1 MKPQTKLDR
10 YTEFPQMLAESEKI
24 KQEPTVTERDKEGPD
39 VIFGAKSFLWMAN
52 QKEEIDQE
60 QPKLSEKERHA
71 LGKKLAARIHELSK
85 KGNLY
90 VKYPEDVSGLLGIW
104 AEYRSRKESSS
115 YLTKT
120 FETNPYNAVKLLKCY
135 LPPVK
140 FGEKATSI
148 ENFTMKEYNSL
159 VKVADTDKV
168 YEALTKLFKFK
179 ANKIEDRVPVM
190 PSDRDLANQFMRL
203 HITAKGLSFTQ

>member
-1 MKPQTKLDR
+1 M
-10 YTEFPQMLAESEKI
+10 
-24 KQEPTVTERDKEGPD
+24 ERDKEAPD

-52 QKEEIDQE
+52 QKEEIDRE
-60 QPKLSEKERHA
+60 QPNLTEKERQA

-85 KGNLY
+85 RGNLY
-90 VKYPEDVSGLLGIW
+90 VKYPEDVSRLLAIW

-120 FETNPYNAVKLLKCY
+120 FETNPHNAVKLLKCY

-140 FGEKATSI
+140 FGEKALSTG
-148 ENFTMKEYNSL
+148 NFTMKEYNNL
-159 VKVADTDKV
+159 VKVVETDKV

-179 ANKIEDRVPVM
+179 ADKIEDMVPVT
-190 PSDRDLANQFMRL
+190 PNDRDLTNQFMRL
-203 HITAKGLSFTQ
+203 HITAKGLSFPQ